1 MANPTKDR
9 IREVVYEVLGRLIVE
24 YDTVNPDIISKS
36 EVDELVNKFY
46 ELTNG

>member
-1 MANPTKDR
+1 MANPSKER
-9 IREVVYEVLGRLIVE
+9 IREIIHEVLGRIIVE
-24 YDTVNPDIISKS
+24 YDTVNPDVISKS